1 MITKDKLI
9 QSISDF
15 IEDNEIGMVQ
25 LRDTSEPSLK
35 ECFASESPFIVE
47 RGKKEIT
54 IKIQLL

>member
-25 LRDTSEPSLK
+25 LKDTSEPDLK
-35 ECFASESPFIVE
+35 ACFGSESPFIIE
-47 RGKKEIT
+47 SGKKEIT
-54 IKIQLL
+54 IKIQIL